1 MSSSL
6 RSAAT
11 PFTMPLQAFIPF
23 ILPEYTADQVVREF
37 DQLGLGRVTYID
49 MHTKEST
56 RSSKISSYSYAFI
69 KVEPYDTTAGR
80 NLRDKLQNRL
90 VVRIMHDSS
99 TSNYWDI
106 KPFLSVEQRMA
117 GDYVISPS
125 TVSKTSSTSTSMRN
139 EPYDECVDVSVFDD
153 EDENGSEDDADDVD
167 TVAAVHSPRWAAMD
181 IEEGQVLEDDED
193 GEIIN
198 HLCEGLMITPLEQ
211 IQIQVEPRRQPMTEP
226 GPIGSSVSFFDTIW
240 TNPTPMPSITNQAF
254 RDELQREYEQL
265 QREIEAM
272 RTAPDYNMWGGF
284 RVNPAIQ
291 M

>member
-1 MSSSL
+1 MSSL
-6 RSAAT
+6 RSGAT
-11 PFTMPLQAFIPF
+11 PFTMPIQAFIPF

-56 RSSKISSYSYAFI
+56 RSKKISSYSYAFI
-69 KVEPYDTTAGR
+69 KVEPYDTAAGR
-80 NLRDKLQNRL
+80 QLRDKLQNRL
-90 VVRIMHDSS
+90 VERIMHDGS

-125 TVSKTSSTSTSMRN
+125 TVYKSSSTTTSMRN
-139 EPYDECVDVSVFDD
+139 EPYDECVDVSVCEDDDD
-153 EDENGSEDDADDVD
+153 EHGSEDETCDDID

-198 HLCEGLMITPLEQ
+198 HLCEGLMIAPLEQ
-211 IQIQVEPRRQPMTEP
+211 IQIEPRRQSTTGP

-265 QREIEAM
+265 QREIEAL
-272 RTAPDYNMWGGF
+272 RTAPDYNMWGGI